1 MYIQYSYK
9 QNVHRCMYTCKNIDI
24 IILYSKTYNVI
35 LFFVCQILMS
45 VAIAIAI
52 VPQVV
57 DACVRN
63 SFPLVMKLMIF
74 YPTWVMMVQHQL
86 Y

>member
-1 MYIQYSYK
+1 MYIHYSYK
-9 QNVHRCMYTCKNIDI
+9 QNIHRCMYTCKNTDI
-24 IILYSKTYNVI
+24 ITLYSKKINVI
-35 LFFVCQILMS
+35 LLFVCQILMS
-45 VAIAIAI
+45 VAIAI

-57 DACVRN
+57 DAYVRN